1 MRIKTTEETV
11 EELVKSP
18 EYQDLRE
25 NVRALRG
32 NRNDENIR
40 LMVEAYNR
48 FNELFG
54 AEFEGYLK
62 NLYDSGQLIG
72 ITTDEQIRAKT
83 QEEHAKFVEVAR
95 VHLPVFVKILDVL
108 QQSRE
113 TRGTTMAAKKTQ
125 RG

>member
-95 VHLPVFVKILDVL
+95 VHLPVFVKIIDVL